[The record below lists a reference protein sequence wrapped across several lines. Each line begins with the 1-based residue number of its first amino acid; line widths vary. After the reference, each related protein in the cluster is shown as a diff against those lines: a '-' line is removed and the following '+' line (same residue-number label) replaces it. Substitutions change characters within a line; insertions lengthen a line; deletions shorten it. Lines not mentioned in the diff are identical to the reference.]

1 MLPNYFMYC
10 FSLSVSIDN
19 LNIDVNFSLFVSPRF
34 ENEVQASKII
44 YYSSLQ

>member
-19 LNIDVNFSLFVSPRF
+19 LNIDVKFSLFVSPRF
-34 ENEVQASKII
+34 DNEVQASKII